1 MDFLEALKQVSGI
14 AGSLSA
20 IIAVCVLLI
29 KPLREKVFG
38 IRAIASGIKCV
49 LRYNMLDTY
58 YKWHEKDTIRQYE
71 RENFDAEYRAY
82 KALGGNSFIDTIF
95 DEVRKLEVIP

>member
-1 MDFLEALKQVSGI
+1 MELLEALKQVSGF

-20 IIAVCVLLI
+20 ITAAAVLLI
-29 KPLREKVFG
+29 KPLRERIFG
-38 IRAIASGIKCV
+38 IRSIVSGIKCV

-58 YKWHEKDTIRQYE
+58 YKWREKDSIRQYE

-82 KALGGNSFIDTIF
+82 KALGGNSFIDTIYEEIKRW
-95 DEVRKLEVIP
+95 DVVP

>member
-1 MDFLEALKQVSGI
+1 MDFLETLKQISGI
-14 AGSLSA
+14 AGSCSA
-20 IIAVCVLLI
+20 IAAACVLLI

-38 IRAIASGIKCV
+38 IRSIVSGIKCV

-58 YKWHEKDTIRQYE
+58 YKWHDKDTIRQYE

-82 KALGGNSFIDTIF
+82 KALGGNSFIDTIS
-95 DEVRKLEVIP
+95 DEVKKWEVIP

>member
-1 MDFLEALKQVSGI
+1 MEFFETLKQASNI

-38 IRAIASGIKCV
+38 IRAIVSGIKCV

-58 YKWHEKDTIRQYE
+58 YKWHDKDEIRQYE

-82 KALGGNSFIDTIF
+82 KALGGNSFIDTIN
-95 DEVRKLEVIP
+95 DEVRRWEVIP